1 MPLRLLG
8 FAADLENLTEIA
20 GRAFPW
26 YAGRGVAVTVACAS
40 GAESSAA
47 TTRARLLG
55 IQALM
60 LLDYRPAER
69 WSPALTELFGDIIR
83 ATQPHVVVLS
93 AGDAAIT
100 AAGTQA
106 FDAARQLARGSGGLP
121 AKLYIRVAS
130 GSRQGG
136 VSTTI
141 AVGAGPTASTEP
153 FQRLFPSP
161 WVTGVVERDLFA
173 GFAGAA
179 EATPLDQLLAS

>member
-1 MPLRLLG
+1 VPLRLLG

-26 YAGRGVAVTVACAS
+26 YAGRGVAVTVACAG
-40 GAESSAA
+40 GAESGAV
-47 TTRARLLG
+47 TRRAQLLG

-60 LLDYRPAER
+60 LLDYRPVER
-69 WSPALTELFGDIIR
+69 SSASLTELFTDIIR
-83 ATQPHVVVLS
+83 ATQPHVVVLP
-93 AGDAAIT
+93 AGDAAIA
-100 AAGTQA
+100 AAGTRA
-106 FDAARQLARGSGGLP
+106 FDAARGRARGSGALP
-121 AKLYIRVAS
+121 AKLYLRLAP

-136 VSTTI
+136 VSTAI
-141 AVGAGPTASTEP
+141 AVGTGPTASTEP

-179 EATPLDQLLAS
+179 GATPLDELLAS